1 MEKVPSEKGPP
12 RKVYSLNAQGR
23 EYLEEFWRTWSFLAE
38 RIEQLQH
45 EGGEVIMAAKWIE
58 TLTGSLEQKK
68 QYKQYKA
75 RIEALPEPYGTVAKA
90 LQRYFMY
97 YGGVTDGETAL
108 TMFGDFA
115 DLWERAAADGTPV
128 REIVGDDPVEFAE
141 TFAQAY
147 TGKQWIDKER
157 ARLTKAIED
166 AERGSRNDHRGSHPR
181 RRAWRSRTRSW
192 RCCAAWTSTWRGAA
206 SSPCS
211 ARTGRARPRS

>member
-1 MEKVPSEKGPP
+1 
-12 RKVYSLNAQGR
+12 
-23 EYLEEFWRTWSFLAE
+23 
-38 RIEQLQH
+38 
-45 EGGEVIMAAKWIE
+45 MAAKWYELI
-58 TLTGSLEQKK
+58 TGSLDDKK
-68 QYKQYKA
+68 AYRQYKA
-75 RIEALPEPYGTVAKA
+75 RIADLPEPYGTAAKA
-90 LQRYFMY
+90 FERYFMY

-166 AERGSRNDHRGSHPR
+166 AERGEQK
-181 RRAWRSRTRSW
+181 
-192 RCCAAWTSTWRGAA
+192 
-206 SSPCS
+206 
-211 ARTGRARPRS
+211 